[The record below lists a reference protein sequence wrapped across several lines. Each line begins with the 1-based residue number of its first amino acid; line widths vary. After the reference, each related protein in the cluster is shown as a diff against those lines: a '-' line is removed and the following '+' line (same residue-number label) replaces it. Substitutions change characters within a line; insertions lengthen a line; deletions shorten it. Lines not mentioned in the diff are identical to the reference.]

1 MHITQDQLVAA
12 RGLLRWPQKTL
23 AKALEISATQICDY
37 ECGLRMSGERM
48 NEIVEVLQDAGI
60 IFLDLPEGRVR
71 AGAGLARVSAE
82 EEASR
87 DRHHHGVGQR
97 SQPGRPRHGDGHHDD
112 SDGFSLRVQHFPF
125 GHHHQTAPD
134 TDNRR

>member
-48 NEIVEVLQDAGI
+48 NEIVEVLQGAGI
-60 IFLDLPEGRVR
+60 IFLDLPEGRGVLLR
-71 AGAGLARVSAE
+71 KNADQLSA
-82 EEASR
+82 
-87 DRHHHGVGQR
+87 
-97 SQPGRPRHGDGHHDD
+97 GRPA
-112 SDGFSLRVQHFPF
+112 
-125 GHHHQTAPD
+125 TAAKSEAG
-134 TDNRR
+134 